1 MPIVPV
7 APSTFIPEEDDAVN
21 DPVGR
26 WIEDVERTVFFS
38 DAVFAMTLLVI
49 DIRVPQIASGL
60 VEQRLPENL
69 LDLLPRLY
77 GFAISFW
84 IIAMYWLAHH
94 RIFHYIKGYDR
105 RLLIINLLFLMWI
118 VLMPFSASLLGE
130 YGSDQLAL
138 DIYLSHMVLTSLSLG
153 LLWRYAVGNRKLID
167 PDIDPAVLRY
177 NNARVL
183 ALPLVFM
190 LSIGISLFSTAAA
203 GYFVLMLFL
212 IRPVTTWYARR
223 FSG

>member
-1 MPIVPV
+1 M
-7 APSTFIPEEDDAVN
+7 
-21 DPVGR
+21 GR